1 MTVLLRTL
9 IGVLCVST
17 VLAGVSADAGAA
29 QQTAPTVLITG
40 SNRGIG
46 LEFARQY
53 AALGWQVLAT
63 CRTPATAD
71 ELNTLAA
78 RSDNVTVEALDVSD
92 HAAIDALAQKY
103 RGVAI
108 DVLLNN
114 AGMLGDTTAQN
125 VFGELDYA
133 VLEQVYRVNTLGPL
147 KMAEA
152 FLDHVAASEQ
162 KKIVAITS
170 GTASIARVVPA
181 ADMRFFTSL
190 YAYRLSKVALNMAMR
205 VLAVDTRE
213 RGILI
218 GILAPGVVET
228 RLLQQAG
235 YGGRGMPPQDSVA
248 AVIRNIENLTIK
260 TAGQYTLYNGETVP
274 W

>member
-1 MTVLLRTL
+1 MQAPNLKAVLLL
-9 IGVLCVST
+9 MAVLMI
-17 VLAGVSADAGAA
+17 SAPPSEAVD
-29 QQTAPTVLITG
+29 APTVLVTG

-46 LEFARQY
+46 LEFVRQY
-53 AALGWQVLAT
+53 ASKGWSVIAT

-71 ELNTLAA
+71 ELNAIA
-78 RSDNVTVEALDVSD
+78 KQYPNVTVEPLDVGD

-103 RGVAI
+103 SGTAI

-114 AGMLGDTTAQN
+114 AGMLGAPAGQN
-125 VFGELDYA
+125 RLGQIDYA
-133 VLEQVYRVNTLGPL
+133 VMEQVYRINTLGPI

-152 FLDHVAASEQ
+152 FLEHVAASDQ

-170 GTASIARVVPA
+170 GTASIARVKMQEN
-181 ADMRFFTSL
+181 MRFFTSL

-205 VLAVDTRE
+205 VLAVDVNS
-213 RGILI
+213 RGILV
-218 GILAPGVVET
+218 GIMAPGVVET

-235 YGGRGMPPQDSVA
+235 YGGRGMAPAESVTGVIKNIDGLTSETA
-248 AVIRNIENLTIK
+248 A
-260 TAGQYTLYNGETVP
+260 QYTLNTGETVP